1 VSSRRT
7 HGCLSSG
14 IPATVGLAIYGFKKG
29 LSSEHLGFGSI
40 GGSYRGEKYRR
51 NGVVRRLDGGG

>member
-1 VSSRRT
+1 VRSRRT

-14 IPATVGLAIYGFKKG
+14 VPAAVGLAIYGFEKG

-40 GGSYRGEKYRR
+40 GGSHRGEKYRG
-51 NGVVRRLDGGG
+51 NGVVSRLDSGG